1 MRHRIER
8 SRHPARA
15 LALASLFAGAAL
27 AGSSAVRADDGLH
40 EHVRDVLRHLGRIP
54 ERIHAEHARHLEVF
68 SGGRAYYGPH
78 RHHHASYLFP
88 VWIDGA
94 VAYRP
99 YSYCNGHL
107 FQPVA
112 YRPYLWSDWGH
123 ARGGGWCDRHHGWY
137 PKAHGCFHPSK
148 HRHGRGH
155 WDRGHGRHGRGHP
168 HCGHCG

>member
-1 MRHRIER
+1 MRHGIER
-8 SRHPARA
+8 IRHPARA

-54 ERIHAEHARHLEVF
+54 ERIHDHHARHLEVF
-68 SGGRAYYGPH
+68 SGARVYYRPH

-88 VWIDGA
+88 VWVDGA

-99 YSYCNGHL
+99 YTYCGGRL

-112 YRPYLWSDWGH
+112 YRPHLWSDWG
-123 ARGGGWCDRHHGWY
+123 
-137 PKAHGCFHPSK
+137 
-148 HRHGRGH
+148 
-155 WDRGHGRHGRGHP
+155 RGHGRHGDGRHHHHRGH
-168 HCGHCG
+168 CD